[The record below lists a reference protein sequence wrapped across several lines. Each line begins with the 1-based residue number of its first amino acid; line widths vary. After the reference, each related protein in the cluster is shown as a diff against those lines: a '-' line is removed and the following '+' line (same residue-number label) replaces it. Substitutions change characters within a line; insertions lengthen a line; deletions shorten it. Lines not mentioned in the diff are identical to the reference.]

1 VNSRLTVFQGV
12 HHTGSVKGI
21 STTLAMFPDDGFGIA
36 MLCNG
41 DSQDDANTEILFT
54 VANTVFG
61 IKSEVS
67 HFNQT
72 SVLAR
77 FIAMS

>member
-1 VNSRLTVFQGV
+1 
-12 HHTGSVKGI
+12 
-21 STTLAMFPDDGFGIA
+21 MFPDDGFGIA

-54 VANTVFG
+54 VANAVLG

-67 HFNQT
+67 HLNQM
-72 SVLAR
+72 SALAR